1 VDKAEGGTICPLEV
15 LIMATAVRYPVE
27 VDATLDAPLSRWLW
41 LFKWLFA
48 IPHFVILAF
57 LWLAFFVLSDF
68 AFVAILYTGSYPRSI
83 IDINEGVLGWT
94 WREQYYAYGA
104 LGTDRYPPFTM
115 AERADYPAH
124 LEISYPDHLSRRLV
138 LVKWWLL
145 ALPHYLIAGIF
156 VGGGS
161 WLAWRTGQDN
171 ASWGGGG
178 LIGLLVL
185 VAGIT
190 LLFTG
195 RYPRPIYDFVL
206 GMNRWV
212 LRVAAYAGLMTD
224 QYPPFRLDMGGS
236 EPGGTLTLPGASTP
250 PEPPPSGGSESPP
263 PVSAPP
269 PPLPATSSNW
279 SAGRVLTVVVGAFL
293 GLVAMGLVTAGVALL
308 AVDHLNRDD
317 SGYLRLGNHSYAT
330 SGLAITSEQFRLDS
344 SVTGSSWLDTMI
356 GRVRVSVTSNDAG
369 KQVFVGIARAGAA
382 REYLRGVDRLV
393 VGNLDVAGLHATH
406 LAGGPPALA
415 PTQANIWVKSAVGQ
429 GTRTLSWK
437 PQRESWTI
445 LAMNADG
452 SRTVAVRADISAAVP
467 GLPRFAYSVLGL
479 GIALLVGSV
488 LLVALTLR
496 RAAGS
501 DEADPPMSPDTA

>member
-1 VDKAEGGTICPLEV
+1 LEV
-15 LIMATAVRYPVE
+15 LIMASAVHYPVQ
-27 VDATLDAPLSRWLW
+27 VDATLDAPLSRWRW
-41 LFKWLFA
+41 LFKWLLA
-48 IPHFVILAF
+48 IPHYVILAF
-57 LWLAFFVLSDF
+57 LWLAFFVLSVV
-68 AFVAILYTGSYPRSI
+68 AFVAILFTGSYPRSI
-83 IDINEGVLGWT
+83 FDFNVGVLRWT
-94 WREQYYAYGA
+94 WRVQYYAYGA
-104 LGTDRYPPFTM
+104 LGTDRYPPFTL

-124 LEISYPDHLSRRLV
+124 LQISYPAHLSRRLV

-145 ALPHYLIAGIF
+145 ALPHYLIAGFF

-185 VAGIT
+185 VAGIA

-250 PEPPPSGGSESPP
+250 PEPPSSGGSESLP
-263 PVSAPP
+263 PVPAPP
-269 PPLPATSSNW
+269 ASPPLPGSSNW
-279 SAGRVLTVVVGAFL
+279 GAGRVLTVVVGAFL

-308 AVDHLNRDD
+308 VVDHVNRDD
-317 SGYLRLGNHSYAT
+317 SGYLRLGTRTYAT
-330 SGLAITSEQFRLDS
+330 SGYAITSEQFRLDS
-344 SVTGSSWLDTMI
+344 SVTGSSLLDTMI
-356 GRVRVSVTSNDAG
+356 GRVRVSVTSNDAD
-369 KQVFVGIARAGAA
+369 KQVFVGIARAPAA
-382 REYLRGVDRLV
+382 RDYLRGVDRLV

-406 LAGGPPALA
+406 VAGGPPAPA
-415 PTQANIWVKSAVGQ
+415 PTQANIWVASAIGQ
-429 GTRTLSWK
+429 GTQTLSWK
-437 PQRESWTI
+437 PQHQSWTI

-452 SRTVAVRADISAAVP
+452 SRTVGVRADISAAVP
-467 GLPRFAYSVLGL
+467 GLPKFAYSVLGL
-479 GIALLVGSV
+479 GIAMLVGSA

-496 RAAGS
+496 RAAS
-501 DEADPPMSPDTA
+501 PDEAAPVRSPDAA